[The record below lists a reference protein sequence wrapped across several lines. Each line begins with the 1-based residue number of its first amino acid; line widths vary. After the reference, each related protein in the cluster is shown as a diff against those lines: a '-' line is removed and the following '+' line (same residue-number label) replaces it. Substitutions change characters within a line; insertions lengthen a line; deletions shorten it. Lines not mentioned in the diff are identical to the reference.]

1 MSFKDEGVQME
12 FGKNEEI
19 VEKASFDKDAI
30 IKYHWTGLI
39 FLCIP
44 IVTIPLALIVAVV
57 YKIVLDR
64 IIDSWECTLTTRAL
78 HVKKGMFNKIE
89 KTVPLEKITDLQMTQ
104 GFVMRYFDLRNISVE
119 TAGQSGPGSLISLL
133 GVKDT
138 ESFRREVLDQRD
150 RMGGTATP
158 AADSTSEGDSDSVLL
173 EIRDE
178 LKRTTQLLEELVE
191 QGSSN

>member
-1 MSFKDEGVQME
+1 ME
-12 FGKNEEI
+12 FGENEEI
-19 VEKASFDKDAI
+19 VEKATFDKEAI

-44 IVTIPLALIVAVV
+44 IVTIPLALIVAVI
-57 YKIVLDR
+57 YKLVLDR
-64 IIDSWECTLTTRAL
+64 VIDSWECTLTTRAL
-78 HVKKGMFNKIE
+78 HVKKGMLNRIE

-133 GVKDT
+133 GVNDT
-138 ESFRREVLDQRD
+138 ERFRREVLDQRD
-150 RMGGTATP
+150 RMGGSSMPEKKAVN
-158 AADSTSEGDSDSVLL
+158 ENESDVVLM

-178 LKRTTQLLEELVE
+178 LKRTTQLLETLVE
-191 QGSSN
+191 QGTRD

>member
-1 MSFKDEGVQME
+1 
-12 FGKNEEI
+12 
-19 VEKASFDKDAI
+19 
-30 IKYHWTGLI
+30 
-39 FLCIP
+39 
-44 IVTIPLALIVAVV
+44 
-57 YKIVLDR
+57 
-64 IIDSWECTLTTRAL
+64 
-78 HVKKGMFNKIE
+78 
-89 KTVPLEKITDLQMTQ
+89 LEKITDLQMTQ

-191 QGSSN
+191 QGASN